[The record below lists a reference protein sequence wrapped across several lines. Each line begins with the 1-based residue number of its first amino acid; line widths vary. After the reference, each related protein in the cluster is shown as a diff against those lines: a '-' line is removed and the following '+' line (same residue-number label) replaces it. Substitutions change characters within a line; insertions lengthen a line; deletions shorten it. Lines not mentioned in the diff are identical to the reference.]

1 MHAFYALNQR
11 QYFQNAMQ
19 SEKRMQKQ
27 DVATLFFKGDL
38 VYQVKNP
45 CQSCRDGESSGG
57 FHDSSIEQSVLRV
70 HVVPCKTTPTW
81 QIWSSICDII
91 CIIMINV
98 WPKTHW
104 SGIVSPENNTILKN
118 QNDLWPHLCSFI
130 TIYSVRIVPGR
141 ATTCD
146 VIWTLKTLHKIKLLK
161 NL

>member
-11 QYFQNAMQ
+11 QYFQSAMQ

-27 DVATLFFKGDL
+27 DVATLFFKEDL

-81 QIWSSICDII
+81 QIW
-91 CIIMINV
+91 
-98 WPKTHW
+98 
-104 SGIVSPENNTILKN
+104 
-118 QNDLWPHLCSFI
+118 
-130 TIYSVRIVPGR
+130 
-141 ATTCD
+141 
-146 VIWTLKTLHKIKLLK
+146 
-161 NL
+161 